1 MKDTKNKIILD
12 PNYINI
18 KRFGFSIDT
27 LLQRYPDGA
36 PNKIVASA
44 LMMTEEEVEEFY
56 EGVVEKLRSIM
67 GVKNE

>member
-12 PNYINI
+12 PNFINI
-18 KRFGFSIDT
+18 KRFDFSMDT

-36 PNKIVASA
+36 PDKVVASA
-44 LMMTEEEVEEFY
+44 LMMTEEEVADFY